1 MESSLSLR
9 HWNIQWDLRNF
20 RDFEWLFI
28 HNKPMVIM
36 VILNPLTID
45 GFLPQPC
52 QTGSRTSALVVWSCQ
67 SPSLAAILTFDNW
80 SWWQT
85 SPHQTRLIKDPGVN
99 WHRYGN
105 STSCRSCSICSHFV
119 AGCMIRNTYFKYI
132 ELYINDKCK
141 NHPKIVINP
150 SLSSKSWMLLII
162 KHGNWKSLK

>member
-1 MESSLSLR
+1 MESSLSLW

-36 VILNPLTID
+36 VILNPLTIN
-45 GFLPQPC
+45 GFLSQPC

-99 WHRYGN
+99 WHRYGK
-105 STSCRSCSICSHFV
+105 STICTEKKLGKLWMFH
-119 AGCMIRNTYFKYI
+119 IYFGSPR
-132 ELYINDKCK
+132 L
-141 NHPKIVINP
+141 V
-150 SLSSKSWMLLII
+150 LSRIASMACDLLLQLWWLVGWTIH
-162 KHGNWKSLK
+162 KMVK